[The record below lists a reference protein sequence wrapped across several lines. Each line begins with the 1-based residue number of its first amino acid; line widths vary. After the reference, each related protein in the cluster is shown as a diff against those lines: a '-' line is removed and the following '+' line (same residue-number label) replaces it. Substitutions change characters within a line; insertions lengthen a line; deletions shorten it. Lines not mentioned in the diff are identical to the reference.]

1 MCDEDSV
8 NSFPAKVALQPL
20 TACMVTVY
28 STESKG
34 VLFKEKK
41 MFRILEKHRLF
52 LCNIFAEGRFE
63 NDATDGTDISP

>member
-1 MCDEDSV
+1 
-8 NSFPAKVALQPL
+8 
-20 TACMVTVY
+20 MVTVY